1 MSAAV
6 SVICPTFNSAKFVD
20 RALESVLSQT
30 ERPLEVI
37 VVDDGSTDDTVVVA
51 RRALDR
57 RPEVPGTVVE
67 TPHRGPGVARNSG
80 VRRARG
86 SWIAFIDSD
95 DAWHPR
101 KLEVVGRTI
110 TAHPDVNLVCHGEER
125 VLLDGTR
132 RQLDYGAWYDP
143 HRPLPPQLYARNF
156 LSTSAV
162 TCLRQLLED
171 TGLFDEALMSSQDYE
186 LWLRMS
192 PKMRPVFV
200 REILGTYHDRA
211 GSVSSGRAWRRWLNL
226 LRIALRHRDKVGW
239 LATARRLARLTAS
252 FGAQALGRPT

>member
-1 MSAAV
+1 MPTPV
-6 SVICPTFNSAKFVD
+6 SVVCPTFNSAKSVD

-30 ERPLEVI
+30 VAPLEVI

-51 RRALDR
+51 RRVLDR
-57 RPEVPGTVVE
+57 HQEVPATVIE
-67 TPHRGPGVARNSG
+67 APHRGPGSARNAG
-80 VRRARG
+80 IRRARG
-86 SWIAFIDSD
+86 AWIAFIDSD
-95 DAWHPR
+95 DVWLPR
-101 KLEVVGRTI
+101 KLEAVDRAI
-110 TAHPDVNLVCHGEER
+110 AAHPEVNLVCHGEER
-125 VLLDGTR
+125 VLLDGSR
-132 RQLDYGAWYDP
+132 RPLDYGAWYDP
-143 HRPLPPQLYARNF
+143 HRPLPPQLYSRNF

-162 TCLRQLLED
+162 TCRRQLLED

-192 PKMRPVFV
+192 SKMRPVFI

-211 GSVSSGRAWRRWLNL
+211 DSISSGRPWRRWLNL
-226 LRIALRHRDKVGW
+226 LRVSLRHRDKVGW